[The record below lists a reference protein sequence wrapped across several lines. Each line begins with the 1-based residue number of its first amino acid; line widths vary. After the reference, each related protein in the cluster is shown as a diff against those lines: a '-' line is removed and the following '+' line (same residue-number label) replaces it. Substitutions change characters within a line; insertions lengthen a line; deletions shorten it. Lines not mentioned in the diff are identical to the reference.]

1 MQQTCRNP
9 WCSQPFEIT
18 PEDLAFYDQVSP
30 IFAGKKELIPPPTLC
45 PDCRQR
51 QRLSFRNERRL
62 FKRTC
67 DLSKESIIS
76 MYPPATPFPVYST
89 ASWWSDQWDAKTYG
103 SDVDFSRSFIEQL
116 QELYLAVPR
125 LQNVGSSDMK
135 AMNSEYVNF
144 AGWNK
149 NCYLIFDSDYN
160 EDCSYSNV
168 IKHSKT
174 CNDCSYVSHSQ
185 LCCECTDCN
194 NCYELSHCQRCN
206 NCNSGTFLL
215 QCTGCQ
221 HCAFCCNL
229 ANKSYCLW
237 NEQLTKE
244 EYHLQLNALLQPA
257 NRTLMEERWK
267 AFTLRYPRKYC
278 SILQS
283 EECTGDYISQGQRC
297 VSCFN
302 VGEAQDLKYCD
313 SVYRAKDCMDV
324 SSFGEGIE
332 QVSNSGTIGHGG
344 FGIHFCYDC
353 VTNCSNLFYC
363 LQCHQSKNCFG
374 CVGFRSGEY
383 CILNKQY
390 SKEGYEKLVPQIIE
404 HMRQDGENGGAMN
417 RTSEASSGSWGEFF
431 PVAMSPFAYNETV
444 AQEYFP
450 LTQAEAT
457 KRGWTWREEKDEM
470 PKVSKV
476 IPAQKLPDT
485 IADIPDDILNWA
497 IECETTKRPFRIVK
511 QELAFYRQMQL
522 PIPHLH
528 PDERHRRRMALRNPR
543 KLWNRKCAKCQ
554 KPIATSYALERPE
567 IVYCEECYLKEVY

>member
-1 MQQTCRNP
+1 MQPTCRNP
-9 WCSQPFEIT
+9 WCKQPFEVT
-18 PEDLAFYDQVSP
+18 DDDLTFYDQVSP
-30 IFAGKKELIPPPTLC
+30 VFAGKKELITPPTLC

-51 QRLSFRNERRL
+51 QRLSFRNERHL

-67 DLSKESIIS
+67 DLSKESMIS
-76 MYPPATPFPVYST
+76 MYPPSTPFPVYST
-89 ASWWSDQWDAKTYG
+89 TSWWSDKWDAKDYG
-103 SDVDFSRSFIEQL
+103 RDVDLSRPFIEQL

-174 CNDCSYVSHSQ
+174 CSDCSYVSHSQ
-185 LCCECTDCN
+185 VCCECTDCN

-229 ANKSYCLW
+229 ANKQYCLW

-244 EYHLQLNALLQPA
+244 EYQRQLAQLLQPG
-257 NRTLMEERWK
+257 NRTSLAERFRE
-267 AFTLRYPRKYC
+267 FTLRYPRKYC

-297 VSCFN
+297 TDCFN
-302 VGEAQDLKYCD
+302 VGEAQDLRYCD

-332 QVSNSGTIGHGG
+332 QISNSGTIGHGCQS
-344 FGIHFCYDC
+344 IHFSYDC
-353 VTNCSNLFYC
+353 VSNCNNLLYC

-383 CILNKQY
+383 CVLNKQY
-390 SKEGYEKLVPQIIE
+390 SQEEYERLVPQIIAK
-404 HMRQDGENGGAMN
+404 MRLDGEWGA
-417 RTSEASSGSWGEFF
+417 FF
-431 PVAMSPFAYNETV
+431 PVSMSPFAYNETV

-457 KRGWTWREEKDEM
+457 KRGWTWRKEKDDM

-476 IPAQKLPDT
+476 IPAQKLPDA

-497 IECETTKRPFRIVK
+497 IECAATNRPFRIVK

-522 PIPHLH
+522 PIPHFH

-543 KLWNRKCAKCQ
+543 KLWKRACAKCG
-554 KPIATSYALERPE
+554 KPIETTYAPERPE
-567 IVYCEECYLKEVY
+567 IVYCEQCYLKEVY